1 MKKIIYTIVIA
12 LVSFNALAQ
21 ETSRTLLTIGGEE
34 VSVDDFLSIYNKNRA
49 VGEAIDPKTL
59 DEYVDLFINFKL
71 KVKEAEALGMDTVP
85 SFIKELQG
93 YRKQLATPYLVD
105 KQAGE
110 QLVIEAYNRLK
121 QEVKAS
127 HILITVN
134 AEASPADTLKA
145 YNKILKLRKEI
156 INGADFNAYAKQYSQ
171 DPSAKDNAGDLGY
184 FSAMYMV
191 YPF

>member
-71 KVKEAEALGMDTVP
+71 KRKNP
-85 SFIKELQG
+85 SHN
-93 YRKQLATPYLVD
+93 YR
-105 KQAGE
+105 
-110 QLVIEAYNRLK
+110 
-121 QEVKAS
+121 
-127 HILITVN
+127 
-134 AEASPADTLKA
+134 
-145 YNKILKLRKEI
+145 
-156 INGADFNAYAKQYSQ
+156 
-171 DPSAKDNAGDLGY
+171 
-184 FSAMYMV
+184 
-191 YPF
+191 